1 VPVLLSEKE
10 IPKCPFLLKFNSDYA
25 H

>member
-1 VPVLLSEKE
+1 VQVLLTEKE